1 MGEISNFFKT
11 VGKYAIY
18 LYIFI
23 IFIFII
29 ILSVSYNSI
38 TNLDTSNLFLY
49 KAKIKDVT
57 CRDKIV
63 NTGRSSN
70 FVFDCNLL
78 LEFKTN
84 DNQLLVE
91 KYKKESS
98 LKYEIGDEM
107 NIYYDHKTKVIMDN
121 NPKDFKNTLLY
132 ILLVLVILGSLLVY
146 FRNNKFLREILGFTF
161 LF

>member
-23 IFIFII
+23 IFVFFMIFYI
-29 ILSVSYNSI
+29 SYNSI
-38 TNLDTSNLFLY
+38 SNLDTSQLYLY

-57 CRDKIV
+57 CRDKII
-63 NTGRSSN
+63 NTKRSSN

-98 LKYEIGDEM
+98 LKYKVGDEID
-107 NIYYDHKTKVIMDN
+107 IYYDHKTKEIMDN
-121 NPKDFKNTLLY
+121 NPKDMKNILLY
-132 ILLVLVILGSLLVY
+132 ILIFLIILGSLLVY
-146 FRNNKFLREILGFTF
+146 YRNNKFLRELLGFTF